1 MLKDLN
7 INPND
12 KFKNMSKGTKE
23 KVQLILV
30 MSRDAQL
37 YLLDEPIGGVDPAAR
52 DYILDTILKITNE
65 KATIILSTHLISDI
79 ERILDDIIFLKNGEI
94 IMSNTVDDIREKQGK
109 SVDSLFREV
118 FKC

>member
-1 MLKDLN
+1 MRLRAL
-7 INPND
+7 
-12 KFKNMSKGTKE
+12 SKGTKE

-37 YLLDEPIGGVDPAAR
+37 YILDEPIGGVDPAAR
-52 DYILDTILKITNE
+52 DYILRMILKNYNE
-65 KATIILSTHLISDI
+65 DATLLISTHLITDI
-79 ERILDDIIFLKNGEI
+79 ENILDRVLFIQNGQLALNASVDEI
-94 IMSNTVDDIREKQGK
+94 RTDRGK